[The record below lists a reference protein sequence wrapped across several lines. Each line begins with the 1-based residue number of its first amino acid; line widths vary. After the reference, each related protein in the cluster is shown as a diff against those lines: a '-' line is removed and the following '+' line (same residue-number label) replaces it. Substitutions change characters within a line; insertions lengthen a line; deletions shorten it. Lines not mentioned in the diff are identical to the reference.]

1 MGSRPTDFHTRYGF
15 RRPILRKV
23 RAGEVW
29 GLDYPFTL
37 ANRL

>member
-1 MGSRPTDFHTRYGF
+1 MGLRPTDFHTRYGF
-15 RRPILRKV
+15 RRPIPREV

-37 ANRL
+37 ALRL

>member
-1 MGSRPTDFHTRYGF
+1 MGLRPTDFLTRYGF
-15 RRPILRKV
+15 RRPILREA

-37 ANRL
+37 AMRL